1 MNAILV
7 GAAGEKAACNYL
19 KKNKYKILD
28 KNYRKPFGEIDLI
41 ARRGETVSF
50 IEVKT
55 RRSTE
60 FGLPCEAVTYA
71 KRRRLIRTA
80 YAYIEETGLDANYSF
95 DVIEAFHEDGKIKS
109 VRHIQNAFGVE

>member
-55 RRSTE
+55 RRSIWS
-60 FGLPCEAVTYA
+60 AVRGGDVCQASATDPHSI
-71 KRRRLIRTA
+71 RL
-80 YAYIEETGLDANYSF
+80 Y
-95 DVIEAFHEDGKIKS
+95 
-109 VRHIQNAFGVE
+109 